1 MSELIAATKRK
12 DLNKVKELIKS
23 GVNLNAKDTFGGTAL
38 IIASN
43 IGHTEI
49 VKLLIKS
56 GSDVNIASND
66 GRTALMKASLK
77 GNTDIVKLLLE
88 NGADSDIQNN
98 GGSTALIYAC
108 KIGNTDIIKLLLK
121 NGANPDIQDK
131 LGRTALIEASWPHAN
146 QRNNS
151 PGIIKLLIDAGA
163 DLDIQERHGVTALME
178 ALMRGH
184 MDIVKLLI
192 ESDADP
198 DVPNK
203 QGRKPIDNPQV
214 QEIYYSYVRRKLN
227 QAENRMALAKLAK
240 KLNDDGTILD
250 EGILIKI
257 SKEIPFLSD
266 KQMNVI
272 DKRILAE
279 SIRSSYKSPDL
290 DKMVELYR
298 EQLKNPKL
306 LPKHRKLIRKKKRT
320 RKIKENIPLASSDI
334 STSRKSRSLR
344 SSEELD
350 IAIKMSIQE
359 AKTGSKKNKKKKSK
373 KKKSKKKSKNKSK
386 NKSK

>member
-12 DLNKVKELIKS
+12 DLNKVEELIKS
-23 GVNLNAKDTFGGTAL
+23 GANLNTKDTFGGTAL

-49 VKLLIKS
+49 VKLLIES

-66 GRTALMKASLK
+66 GRTALMKAS
-77 GNTDIVKLLLE
+77 GRRGDADIVKLLLE

-108 KIGNTDIIKLLLK
+108 KIGNIDIIKLLLE

-131 LGRTALIEASWPHAN
+131 FGRTALIEASWPHAN
-146 QRNNS
+146 QRINS
-151 PGIIKLLIDAGA
+151 LGIIKLLIDAGA
-163 DLDIQERHGVTALME
+163 DLDIQERHGATALME

-192 ESDADP
+192 ESGADP

-250 EGILIKI
+250 EDLLIKI

-266 KQMNVI
+266 KQINVI

-290 DKMVELYR
+290 DKMVEL
-298 EQLKNPKL
+298 LS
-306 LPKHRKLIRKKKRT
+306 LIH
-320 RKIKENIPLASSDI
+320 I
-334 STSRKSRSLR
+334 
-344 SSEELD
+344 
-350 IAIKMSIQE
+350 
-359 AKTGSKKNKKKKSK
+359 
-373 KKKSKKKSKNKSK
+373 
-386 NKSK
+386 